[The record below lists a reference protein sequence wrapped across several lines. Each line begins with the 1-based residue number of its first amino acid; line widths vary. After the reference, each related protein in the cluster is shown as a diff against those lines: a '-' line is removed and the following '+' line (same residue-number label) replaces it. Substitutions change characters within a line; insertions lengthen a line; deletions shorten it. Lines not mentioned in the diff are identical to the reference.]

1 MRKRFLL
8 ISTILVLS
16 AFTFAACGKKSPSS
30 PEASSETT
38 TEEVATEETTTEDNT
53 ADTTAEEEKPV
64 STATEATKETAETA
78 KATVKK
84 TAAKAK
90 TATTRKTAAAKKT
103 VKEKADAVKTETKR
117 KVTRKPTK
125 KIVLQ
130 YLGKEFDEAELT
142 ERAIAQFNSVEGGVA
157 VKTITMY
164 LKPEDDAAYYVI
176 NDQYTGR
183 VDF

>member
-64 STATEATKETAETA
+64 STATEATKDSTEEVTTASKKDEQA
-78 KATVKK
+78 KP
-84 TAAKAK
+84 K
-90 TATTRKTAAAKKT
+90 TATGTYNGF
-103 VKEKADAVKTETKR
+103 ADT
-117 KVTRKPTK
+117 
-125 KIVLQ
+125 
-130 YLGKEFDEAELT
+130 
-142 ERAIAQFNSVEGGVA
+142 NSVEIELSNGTFETFIVNDDD
-157 VKTITMY
+157 VKTALSKKSEGDKITFTY
-164 LKPEDDAAYYVI
+164 GAVEGQANKEILSVK
-176 NDQYTGR
+176 
-183 VDF
+183 

>member
-1 MRKRFLL
+1 MARKKT
-8 ISTILVLS
+8 SGVHTV
-16 AFTFAACGKKSPSS
+16 K
-30 PEASSETT
+30 TT
-38 TEEVATEETTTEDNT
+38 NT
-53 ADTTAEEEKPV
+53 AAQKIEAAKAVVEKAVEEKAAEVKEAVKETAEKVEEAAKETV
-64 STATEATKETAETA
+64 TAEKATEATKETAETA